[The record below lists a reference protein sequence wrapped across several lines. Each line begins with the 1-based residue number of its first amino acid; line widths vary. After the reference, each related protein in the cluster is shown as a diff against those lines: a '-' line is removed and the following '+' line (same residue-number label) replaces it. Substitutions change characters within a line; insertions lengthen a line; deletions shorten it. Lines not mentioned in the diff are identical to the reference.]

1 MVMQVRNNEMVDIL
15 RADFQARYE
24 PNFAWKSA
32 ASALLGLPGLR
43 GAWSAAVVGAV
54 GELNDISGHG
64 GHLALN
70 GNPTFR
76 YLTSGLIAWCEYDGT
91 GDYHSIPDNARY
103 DIIGNETYINSAVR
117 GLTIGGW
124 FRPTETGTL
133 ERLMCKWT
141 AGAGNRSYTLNYT
154 VGDAFQFTISNDG
167 TNTFTV
173 TSTAITPVNNWYCVF
188 GRFLSATPELNIYVG
203 QASGWTAITNA
214 VGIPATIFNSNA
226 NFVVAANSGGTEEFQ
241 GRISHL
247 DLCVEAAAEGILK
260 AFFNQTRAG
269 FGI

>member
-43 GAWSAAVVGAV
+43 GAWSTAVVGAA

-64 GHLALN
+64 GHLTLN
-70 GNPTFR
+70 GGPIFG
-76 YLTSGLIAWCEYDGT
+76 YLTGGLMAYCEYDGT

-103 DIIGNETYINSAVR
+103 DIIGNETYINSEVR

-133 ERLMCKWT
+133 ERLVCKWT
-141 AGAGNRSYTLNYT
+141 AVAGNRAYTLNYT
-154 VGDAFQFTISNDG
+154 VSDTFQFTISGDG
-167 TNTFTV
+167 TNTFTIISAAV
-173 TSTAITPVNNWYCVF
+173 TPINNWYCVF
-188 GRFLSATPELNIYVG
+188 GRFLSTIPELNIYVG
-203 QASGWTAITNA
+203 QASGWTADTNA

-226 NFVVAANSGGTEEFQ
+226 NFVVGADSGGINPFQ

-247 DLCVEAAAEGILK
+247 ALSVEAIAEGILK
-260 AFFNQTRAG
+260 TFFNQTRAA